1 MVFGKNNDDIM
12 DLSGFDI
19 YLEFMVGMF
28 GDYLKLDKDVFEILF
43 KYTSITREEMKE
55 NKKFVRRVMRAI
67 KKAFRDYEP
76 DPEDTMYIGKR

>member
-1 MVFGKNNDDIM
+1 MVFGKINDDIM

-28 GDYLKLDKDVFEILF
+28 GDFLKLDKDVFEILF
-43 KYTSITREEMKE
+43 KHTSITREEMKE

-67 KKAFRDYEP
+67 KIAFRNYEP
-76 DPEDTMYIGKR
+76 DLEDQMYVGKR